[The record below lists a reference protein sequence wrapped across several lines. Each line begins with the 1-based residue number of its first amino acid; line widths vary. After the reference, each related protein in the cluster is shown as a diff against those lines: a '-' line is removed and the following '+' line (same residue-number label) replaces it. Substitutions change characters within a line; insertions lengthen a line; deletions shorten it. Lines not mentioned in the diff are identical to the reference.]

1 MSSWTRPGKWESTL
15 GCCVRRGE
23 AMKRRSLS
31 LGFFLLALA
40 VVCSAQAQDPANKD
54 SSSAKPAAPAD
65 KTAPKQDAQATPEKK
80 KPKKV
85 WTNDEVATLPGKIS
99 VVGQPNQGVEHKR
112 ETEVGSSSDKGNGQ
126 ESQIDSYR
134 QQIGELRIQI
144 DAADQRITELKN
156 FKGENASPTGGINPN
171 QGYNMVPVE
180 DQIKQLEAKKKK
192 LQGQI
197 DDLEN
202 DARKNGIDPG
212 KLR

>member
-1 MSSWTRPGKWESTL
+1 
-15 GCCVRRGE
+15 
-23 AMKRRSLS
+23 MKHRSLS

-40 VVCSAQAQDPANKD
+40 VVCSAQTQDTANKD
-54 SSSAKPAAPAD
+54 SRSAKPAAPAD
-65 KTAPKQDAQATPEKK
+65 KTASKQDAQATPEKK

-85 WTNDEVATLPGKIS
+85 WTNDEVATLPGTVS
-99 VVGQPNQGVEHKR
+99 VVGQPQQRVENSR
-112 ETEVGSSSDKGNGQ
+112 QTEEGSSSHAGDSQ
-126 ESQIDSYR
+126 ESQVDNYR
-134 QQIGELRIQI
+134 QQIGDLRNQI
-144 DAADQRITELKN
+144 DAADQRIAELKN

-202 DARKNGIDPG
+202 EARKNGIDPG

>member
-1 MSSWTRPGKWESTL
+1 
-15 GCCVRRGE
+15 
-23 AMKRRSLS
+23 MKHRSLS

-40 VVCSAQAQDPANKD
+40 VVCSAQTQDTANKD

-85 WTNDEVATLPGKIS
+85 WTNDEVATLPGTVS
-99 VVGQPNQGVEHKR
+99 VVGQPQQRVENSR
-112 ETEVGSSSDKGNGQ
+112 QTEEGSSSHAGDSQ
-126 ESQIDSYR
+126 ESQVDNYR
-134 QQIGELRIQI
+134 QQIGDLRNQI
-144 DAADQRITELKN
+144 DAADQRIAELKN

-202 DARKNGIDPG
+202 EARKNGIDPG

>member
-1 MSSWTRPGKWESTL
+1 M
-15 GCCVRRGE
+15 
-23 AMKRRSLS
+23 
-31 LGFFLLALA
+31 
-40 VVCSAQAQDPANKD
+40 
-54 SSSAKPAAPAD
+54 
-65 KTAPKQDAQATPEKK
+65 
-80 KPKKV
+80 
-85 WTNDEVATLPGKIS
+85 
-99 VVGQPNQGVEHKR
+99 GQPNQGVEYRR
-112 ETEVGSSSDKGNGQ
+112 ETHEGSPSNGGNGQ

-134 QQIGELRIQI
+134 QQIGELHNQI
-144 DAADQRITELKN
+144 DAADQRIAQLKN

>member
-1 MSSWTRPGKWESTL
+1 
-15 GCCVRRGE
+15 
-23 AMKRRSLS
+23 MKHRSLS

-40 VVCSAQAQDPANKD
+40 VVCSAQTQDTANKD
-54 SSSAKPAAPAD
+54 SSGAKPAAPAD
-65 KTAPKQDAQATPEKK
+65 KSAPKQDAPATPEKK

-85 WTNDEVATLPGKIS
+85 WTNDEVATLPGQVS
-99 VVGQPNQGVEHKR
+99 VVGQPNQRVEYRR
-112 ETEVGSSSDKGNGQ
+112 ETEEGSSSDKGNGQ

-134 QQIGELRIQI
+134 QQIGDLRNQI
-144 DAADQRITELKN
+144 DAADQRIAELKN

-171 QGYNMVPVE
+171 KGYNMVPVE
-180 DQIKQLEAKKKK
+180 EQIKQLEAKKKK

-202 DARKNGIDPG
+202 EARKNGIDPG